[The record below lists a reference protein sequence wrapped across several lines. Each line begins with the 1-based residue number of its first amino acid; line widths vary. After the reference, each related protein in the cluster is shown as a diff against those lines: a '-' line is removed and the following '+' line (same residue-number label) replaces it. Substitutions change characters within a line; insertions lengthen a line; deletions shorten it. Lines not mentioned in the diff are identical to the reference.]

1 MSGLNPTSL
10 WLIGIGGS
18 NMGAMALYY
27 ALYHETNGMPC
38 YFVDTLDPFVT
49 QDLLEKCRQELVAGG
64 RPLLVIISK
73 SGSTLETVANA
84 ALFVDLI
91 ELYIRNYARYVV
103 AITDHGSSLYH
114 EAQRKKYTIL
124 EIPKHVG
131 GRFSVFTAVGLFPLG
146 MLGISVRDVCAGAL
160 RAVQDGLQENNDTLT
175 QAALMYAQYTM
186 GRTVFDQF
194 LFGPRLAFL
203 GHWYRQLMGESLG
216 KVAHK
221 KGVSIPVGIVPTVS
235 LGSADLH
242 SVLQLYLA
250 GPRTIFTS
258 FVLGTLPKNMQDV
271 TIDHGPYAGKTVS
284 SVQHAVLRGTQ
295 VAYALQKVPFVSYEF
310 ELTAFSLG
318 YFMQSKMIEIMH
330 LGFLL
335 GINPFDQ
342 PAVEL
347 YKREVR
353 ALLGL

>member
-1 MSGLNPTSL
+1 MKIQYSTEHAGVSHAQLKEITSRLTDHLDVLKEGLNRCYESAYASLYAPYDGAQLDAIEHCIEKMSGLNPTSL

-27 ALYHETNGMPC
+27 ALYHETNGLPC

-73 SGSTLETVANA
+73 SGSTLETVVNA

-91 ELYIRNYARYVV
+91 ELYIRNYARYIV

-186 GRTVFDQF
+186 GRTVFDHF

-216 KVAHK
+216 
-221 KGVSIPVGIVPTVS
+221 
-235 LGSADLH
+235 
-242 SVLQLYLA
+242 
-250 GPRTIFTS
+250 
-258 FVLGTLPKNMQDV
+258 
-271 TIDHGPYAGKTVS
+271 
-284 SVQHAVLRGTQ
+284 
-295 VAYALQKVPFVSYEF
+295 
-310 ELTAFSLG
+310 
-318 YFMQSKMIEIMH
+318 
-330 LGFLL
+330 
-335 GINPFDQ
+335 
-342 PAVEL
+342 
-347 YKREVR
+347 
-353 ALLGL
+353 